1 MYTAVA
7 SHLRWFMIAVL
18 RHGLAIL
25 LVASAALN
33 MSLSAQLR
41 ESRKR
46 SEAVLQPGTRVPPI
60 SGVTTEGVLST
71 IQFNSTVP
79 TVFYYFSAACGWC
92 ERNWVNVEALVRQ
105 SHGRYRVIGIAAT
118 DETPAALKRSNP
130 TFPFLKSVDPDT
142 LAAYGF
148 RGTPQTVV
156 VGEGGRVLK
165 SWTGAYQ
172 GAQAKDISAY
182 FDVQLPG
189 LLPKKAVTD
198 MRR

>member
-1 MYTAVA
+1 MFTVVA
-7 SHLRWFMIAVL
+7 SHFRWFTL
-18 RHGLAIL
+18 RVIKHGLAIL
-25 LVASAALN
+25 LVASVSLN

-46 SEAVLQPGTRVPPI
+46 SEAVLQPGTSVPPLT
-60 SGVTTEGVLST
+60 GVTTQGVLST
-71 IQFNSTVP
+71 VQFNSSIP

-92 ERNWVNVEALVRQ
+92 ERNWANVEALVSQ
-105 SHGRYRVIGIAAT
+105 SRGRYRVIGIAAT
-118 DETPAALKRSNP
+118 DETPAALNRSNSSL
-130 TFPFLKSVDPDT
+130 PFLKSVDRDT

-172 GAQAKDISAY
+172 GAQARDISRY
-182 FDVQLPG
+182 FDVHLPG
-189 LLPKKAVTD
+189 LLPK
-198 MRR
+198 MQ